1 MPQFGTAPQ
10 PDPAAIPVNARA
22 AQYLPQQQTAPAPE
36 TQAPGFMD
44 RLGAGLG
51 GFAGANGPLD
61 AISNLVGGFATG
73 QRQDSRGIAQQ
84 SQKAIY
90 DPVTQVASV
99 FPSDRVAPA
108 PGSRLAEVWPKKG
121 VSDPVAGTVV
131 YAAQDLGVAGLSAVR
146 SGQVYDFFGAVSPAD
161 VKRFCEEHLMNAM
174 IQSVEVL

>member
-1 MPQFGTAPQ
+1 MNWRVLVHTK
-10 PDPAAIPVNARA
+10 PAFADHRGRGLAHEWRRA
-22 AQYLPQQQTAPAPE
+22 KLKGLKTIRTGQAYELLGELDQNQAQGLA
-36 TQAPGFMD
+36 D
-44 RLGAGLG
+44 RLL
-51 GFAGANGPLD
+51 
-61 AISNLVGGFATG
+61 T
-73 QRQDSRGIAQQ
+73 
-84 SQKAIY
+84 